1 MAKILTG
8 ALTLTG
14 IDLELG
20 ELAQEIINGRR
31 LEHDLILKEKINT
44 LLDMRLVLM
53 KKYEQILKLKKV
65 A

>member
-14 IDLELG
+14 IDLALG
-20 ELAQEIINGRR
+20 KLSEEVINGRK
-31 LEHDLILKEKINT
+31 LKYDLILNEKVND
-44 LLDMRLVLM
+44 LLDMRLILM